1 MRYKS
6 RLRPIQQL
14 TDFAPEVRPNRK
26 SVRRRAFFRQAQPSA
41 GSERKADR
49 ESWIGLSVFRGPALR
64 SFLKTKRRPPL
75 RLYNSQRWRNLRRH
89 QRRIEPLCRF
99 CKQRGINTPG
109 TIVDH
114 VIPWRG
120 DANAF
125 FTGELQTLCD
135 ACHFRIKQ
143 QAELLGYRLDAGLD
157 GWPIDPKHPANRPR
171 PSLRLVLANEIDTT

>member
-1 MRYKS
+1 MI
-6 RLRPIQQL
+6 LH
-14 TDFAPEVRPNRK
+14 RK
-26 SVRRRAFFRQAQPSA
+26 SVRIGNPCCAERFSGEHNLRPDQSARRIVIV
-41 GSERKADR
+41 G
-49 ESWIGLSVFRGPALR
+49 IGLSTFRGLALR